1 MLGYISHKNN
11 GTKLKE
17 SEVAKMIEILQSK
30 IHRAV
35 VTDANLDYEGS
46 ITIPIDLIE
55 LAGLCAYQKV
65 LVVDINNGNRFE
77 TYVIETLKEK
87 HICLNGA
94 CARVAAIG
102 DRVIIMAFQYVESLP
117 KNYEPTIIVLN
128 ENNEVI

>member
-1 MLGYISHKNN
+1 
-11 GTKLKE
+11 
-17 SEVAKMIEILQSK
+17 MIEILQSK

-46 ITIPIDLIE
+46 ITIPTNLME
-55 LAGLCAYQKV
+55 LVGLCAYQKV

-77 TYVIETLKEK
+77 TYVIETSKEK

-94 CARVAAIG
+94 CARLAAIG
-102 DRVIIMAFQYVESLP
+102 DRVIIMAFQYIDNVPEI
-117 KNYEPTIIVLN
+117 YEPKIVVLN